1 MSGHR
6 CRFSDLLDVLVVFFR
21 SPEIR
26 FSPSDEVLSLRSQV
40 KDLQAQITKLEAE
53 AIRAQTLYAQ
63 ECVINL
69 TLEDELRA
77 LGVRRRR

>member
-1 MSGHR
+1 MSGRR
-6 CRFSDLLDVLVVFFR
+6 CRFSDLLEALVAWFR

-26 FSPSDEVLSLRSQV
+26 FSPSDEVLALRSQV
-40 KDLQAQITKLEAE
+40 QELQAQVVKLEAD
-53 AIRAQTLYAQ
+53 ATRAQTLYAQ

>member
-1 MSGHR
+1 MSRRR
-6 CRFSDLLDVLVVFFR
+6 CRLSDLLEVLVAWFR

-26 FSPSDEVLSLRSQV
+26 FSPSDEVLSLRAQV
-40 KDLQAQITKLEAE
+40 QELQAQVVKLEAD
-53 AIRAQTLYAQ
+53 ATRAQTLYAH

>member
-6 CRFSDLLDVLVVFFR
+6 CRLSDLLDVLVVFFR

-40 KDLQAQITKLEAE
+40 KELQAQVTKLEAE

-77 LGVRRRR
+77 LGVKRRR